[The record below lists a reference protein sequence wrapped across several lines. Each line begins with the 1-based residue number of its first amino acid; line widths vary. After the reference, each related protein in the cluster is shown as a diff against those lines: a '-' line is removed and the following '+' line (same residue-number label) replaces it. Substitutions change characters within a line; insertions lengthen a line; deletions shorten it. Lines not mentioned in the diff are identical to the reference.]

1 MNPRFANN
9 PRWFWETVALYENG
23 EFVDPRSLDY
33 VVRGAFP
40 TLQQLNVDPNGGTQ
54 IYQLGYVLGEFIVV
68 AVGPRGLP
76 AADRDQRRSAGRA
89 RRLRRRIRSGVA
101 IVRAPA
107 VSFREGCAVL
117 VAEDDQVIADFV
129 AQGLREAGYAVD
141 VATTG
146 TEALRKAL
154 EGGYDAAVMDVMLP
168 ELDGLSVIEQLRAKK
183 QQMPV
188 LILSARH
195 TVDDRVKGL
204 QAGGDDYL
212 TKPFAFAELLARL
225 QALLRRSGGAS
236 EPTRLTV
243 GELTL
248 DLLSRRVERGG
259 KPLDLRP
266 REFALLEYL
275 MRHPGRVLSK
285 TMILSHVWGYSFDP
299 GTNVVDVLVS
309 RLRDKVDEGFDTKLI
324 HTVRGAG
331 YVLKV
336 D

>member
-1 MNPRFANN
+1 MR
-9 PRWFWETVALYENG
+9 
-23 EFVDPRSLDY
+23 
-33 VVRGAFP
+33 
-40 TLQQLNVDPNGGTQ
+40 
-54 IYQLGYVLGEFIVV
+54 
-68 AVGPRGLP
+68 
-76 AADRDQRRSAGRA
+76 
-89 RRLRRRIRSGVA
+89 
-101 IVRAPA
+101 
-107 VSFREGCAVL
+107 VL

-129 AQGLREAGYAVD
+129 SQGLREAGFVVD
-141 VATTG
+141 VAATG
-146 TEALRKAL
+146 PDALKKAL
-154 EGGYDAAVMDVMLP
+154 DGGYDAAVMDVMLP
-168 ELDGLSVIEQLRAKK
+168 GIDGLSVIEQLRAKK
-183 QQMPV
+183 RQMPV

-195 TVDDRVKGL
+195 TVDDRVRGL

-225 QALLRRSGGAS
+225 QALLRRTAGTT
-236 EPTRLTV
+236 EPTRLSV

-248 DLLSRRVERGG
+248 DLLSRRVERAGT
-259 KPLDLRP
+259 PLDLRP

-309 RLRDKVDEGFDTKLI
+309 RLRDKVDEGFETKLI
-324 HTVRGAG
+324 NTVRGAG

>member
-1 MNPRFANN
+1 M
-9 PRWFWETVALYENG
+9 
-23 EFVDPRSLDY
+23 
-33 VVRGAFP
+33 
-40 TLQQLNVDPNGGTQ
+40 
-54 IYQLGYVLGEFIVV
+54 
-68 AVGPRGLP
+68 
-76 AADRDQRRSAGRA
+76 
-89 RRLRRRIRSGVA
+89 RI
-101 IVRAPA
+101 
-107 VSFREGCAVL
+107 L
-117 VAEDDQVIADFV
+117 VAEDDQVIADFLS
-129 AQGLREAGYAVD
+129 QGLREAGYAVD

-146 TEALRKAL
+146 PEALKKAL
-154 EGGYDAAVMDVMLP
+154 DGGHDAAVMDVMLP
-168 ELDGLSVIEQLRAKK
+168 ELDGLSVIEQLRARK

-225 QALLRRSGGAS
+225 QALLRRVGTAAA
-236 EPTRLTV
+236 EPTRLAA
-243 GELTL
+243 GDLTL
-248 DLLSRRVERGG
+248 DLLSRRVERAGR
-259 KPLDLRP
+259 PIDLRP

-275 MRHPGRVLSK
+275 MRHAGRVLSK

-309 RLRDKVDEGFDTKLI
+309 RLRDKVDEGFDTRLI

>member
-1 MNPRFANN
+1 M
-9 PRWFWETVALYENG
+9 
-23 EFVDPRSLDY
+23 
-33 VVRGAFP
+33 
-40 TLQQLNVDPNGGTQ
+40 
-54 IYQLGYVLGEFIVV
+54 
-68 AVGPRGLP
+68 
-76 AADRDQRRSAGRA
+76 
-89 RRLRRRIRSGVA
+89 RI
-101 IVRAPA
+101 
-107 VSFREGCAVL
+107 L

-146 TEALRKAL
+146 PAALRQAL
-154 EGGYDAAVMDVMLP
+154 EGGHDAAVMDVMLP
-168 ELDGLSVIEQLRAKK
+168 GLDGLSVIEQLRAKK

-248 DLLSRRVERGG
+248 DLLSRRVERAGT
-259 KPLDLRP
+259 PLELRP

-309 RLRDKVDEGFDTKLI
+309 RLRDNVDEGFATKLI

>member
-1 MNPRFANN
+1 M
-9 PRWFWETVALYENG
+9 
-23 EFVDPRSLDY
+23 
-33 VVRGAFP
+33 
-40 TLQQLNVDPNGGTQ
+40 
-54 IYQLGYVLGEFIVV
+54 
-68 AVGPRGLP
+68 
-76 AADRDQRRSAGRA
+76 
-89 RRLRRRIRSGVA
+89 RI
-101 IVRAPA
+101 
-107 VSFREGCAVL
+107 L

-129 AQGLREAGYAVD
+129 SQGLREAGYAVD
-141 VATTG
+141 VAATG
-146 TEALRKAL
+146 TDALRRAQD
-154 EGGYDAAVMDVMLP
+154 GGYDAAVMDVMLP

-183 QQMPV
+183 NQMPV

-243 GELTL
+243 GDLTL
-248 DLLSRRVERGG
+248 DLLSRRVERAG

-309 RLRDKVDEGFDTKLI
+309 RLRDKVDEAFDTKLI

-336 D
+336 G